1 MKQYDMPR
9 KTIYGKCP
17 KCKTKSQLEVLSGKP
32 GQEKFKCNM
41 CYHTFVMD
49 DLWTEEFSGSHY
61 YRFNIEIKGYQDPYG
76 KAEQYF
82 VNNVISC
89 LLK

>member
-1 MKQYDMPR
+1 MPRYLLTVTNLCFYCSLSNGISINNNLMKQYNMPR

-41 CYHTFVMD
+41 CYHTFIMD
-49 DLWTEEFSGSHY
+49 DL
-61 YRFNIEIKGYQDPYG
+61 
-76 KAEQYF
+76 
-82 VNNVISC
+82 
-89 LLK
+89 

>member
-49 DLWTEEFSGSHY
+49 DL
-61 YRFNIEIKGYQDPYG
+61 
-76 KAEQYF
+76 
-82 VNNVISC
+82 
-89 LLK
+89 